1 MTPFYIPRLFT
12 MSRLCI
18 ALCLLQSLSSIADES
33 SVAASASST
42 PINMQ
47 DRLRSLDQNH
57 DGMVSVYEVR
67 SFIENVHGKAYQQDA
82 LNDMESSANGK
93 SCSTPFAKPLY

>member
-1 MTPFYIPRLFT
+1 MTPFYIPKLLT
-12 MSRLCI
+12 LSRLCL

-33 SVAASASST
+33 SVELSASSI

>member
-1 MTPFYIPRLFT
+1 MLRV
-12 MSRLCI
+12 CVAAC
-18 ALCLLQSLSSIADES
+18 ALSTLSVYADEFS
-33 SVAASASST
+33 SSSSASST
-42 PINMQ
+42 SLSVE

-57 DGMVSVYEVR
+57 DGMVSVFEVR
-67 SFIENVHGKAYQQDA
+67 SYIEAVHGKAYQQDA